1 MLMKRI
7 DDTDLFIYSII
18 GEKEWEKIPPI
29 KKIHILKKYNE
40 IQKIV
45 KKNYLSDSII

>member
-1 MLMKRI
+1 MQMKPI

-18 GEKEWEKIPPI
+18 GEDQWQKIPPI

-40 IQKIV
+40 IQNMV
-45 KKNYLSDSII
+45 KKNYFS